1 MSDNEL
7 KDSGSKESIILVGM
21 PGAGKSTLGV
31 MLAKSLAKDFVDTDL
46 LIQLRAHATL
56 QEVLDAEGYLALR
69 RLEEETLLE
78 CDFANHIVATGG
90 SAVYSEK
97 GMAHLKTYG
106 PVVYLDV
113 ALNELRRRIKDYDS
127 RGIAKRPDQSF
138 ESLFEERC
146 QLYRQYADITV
157 NCGGLSLEETL
168 SSVMQQLSDRVASRQ
183 R

>member
-1 MSDNEL
+1 MSDLEVC
-7 KDSGSKESIILVGM
+7 ESVILVGM

-31 MLAKSLAKDFVDTDL
+31 MLAKALAKDFVDTDL
-46 LIQLRAHATL
+46 LIQLKAHATL

-69 RLEEETLLE
+69 QLEEETLLD
-78 CDFANHIVATGG
+78 CDFENHIVATGG

-113 ALNELRRRIKDYDS
+113 SLEELRRRIKDYDS

-146 QLYRQYADITV
+146 ELYKQYADITV
-157 NCGGLSLEETL
+157 ACTGLTLEDTL
-168 SSVMQQLSDRVASRQ
+168 ASVIQKLSERTAQHQ